1 MLVSEFLGKN
11 IAEKNV
17 TFVTVAA
24 NPSIYKEK
32 SVTKPKNE
40 FCYYL
45 PETLIDKGLKAEK
58 QKNVTIVTVNKKN
71 VTAKT
76 LIDKGLKAHSN
87 ESNES
92 NAIKTQNRFLNFEAV
107 DWLDWYNERAA
118 IYEYENGDV
127 RSEAEVKAFDDCIAK
142 FREFDKVAD
151 LETAVKTLMSY
162 GLHNPFYKYLE
173 QE

>member
-1 MLVSEFLGKN
+1 MKMLVSEFLSKNKN
-11 IAEKNV
+11 IVEKNV

-45 PETLIDKGLKAEK
+45 PENLIDKGLKAEK

-71 VTAKT
+71 VTAET
-76 LIDKGLKAHSN
+76 LIDKGLRAHSN

-92 NAIKTQNRFLNFEAV
+92 NVIKTQNRFLNFEAV

-127 RSEAEVKAFDDCIAK
+127 RSEAEVKAFDDCIIK
-142 FREFDKVAD
+142 FRKNHKEAD

-162 GLHNPFYKYLE
+162 GLHNPFYKY
-173 QE
+173 

>member
-1 MLVSEFLGKN
+1 MKMLVSEFLSKNKN

-24 NPSIYKEK
+24 NPSIYKKK

-40 FCYYL
+40 FRYYL
-45 PETLIDKGLKAEK
+45 PES
-58 QKNVTIVTVNKKN
+58 
-71 VTAKT
+71 

-92 NAIKTQNRFLNFEAV
+92 NATKTQNHFLNFEAV

-118 IYEYENGDV
+118 IYEYENGNI
-127 RSEAEVKAFDDCIAK
+127 RSEAEVKAFDDCIIK
-142 FREFDKVAD
+142 FRKNHKEAD
-151 LETAVKTLMSY
+151 LETAVKTLMNY
-162 GLHNPFYKYLE
+162 GLHNPFYKH
-173 QE
+173 